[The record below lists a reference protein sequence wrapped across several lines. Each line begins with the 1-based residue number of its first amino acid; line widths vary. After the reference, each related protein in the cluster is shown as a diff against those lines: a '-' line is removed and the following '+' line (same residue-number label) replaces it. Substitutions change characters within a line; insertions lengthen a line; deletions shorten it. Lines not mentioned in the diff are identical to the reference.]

1 MHLHNHWSC
10 KKEVER
16 TKESFP
22 FLWSPKTWKRQSWIF
37 LSFTEEEKEE
47 KKEIWQS
54 IKKMRFMT
62 DCQMPEIFKED
73 FTSWFIEDL

>member
-1 MHLHNHWSC
+1 M
-10 KKEVER
+10 EVER

-22 FLWSPKTWKRQSWIF
+22 FLLEAPKHGRGKAGFSILYT
-37 LSFTEEEKEE
+37 EEKEE

-54 IKKMRFMT
+54 IKKSHFMT
-62 DCQMPEIFKED
+62 DCQMPGIFKED